1 MTSQTRT
8 AIDATRSS
16 PFTPWIVIAI
26 ALVVLLILP
35 QFVYPLLLMKIMCF
49 AVFAASFNLLFGYT
63 GLLSFGHAAFFG
75 SAAYCVAYLRKS
87 FEIEPLLALI
97 LGIVVAVCLGFIM
110 GILAVRRQGVYFSM
124 ITLALSQMVYF
135 IILQAPFAQGED
147 GIQGVARGDLLGLI
161 PLANP
166 TTIYVVITILFIAAI
181 AFVWRVVNSP
191 FGMIMRAIK
200 EDAARAESMG
210 YDVGKFKLKMFVLS
224 AALAGLAGGMKVMV
238 FQFATLNDVTWQA
251 SGEPI
256 LMTLIGGIGTLAGP
270 VVGAAIIVVIQNY
283 LATSPLPV
291 TLFTGIIFILCVM
304 LFRRG
309 IVGELL
315 QLRIVKSLIDRIS
328 HGGQK

>member
-1 MTSQTRT
+1 MNSQTRT
-8 AIDATRSS
+8 AVEATRSS
-16 PFTPWIVIAI
+16 TTLPWVVIAI
-26 ALVVLLILP
+26 GFVVLMILP
-35 QFVYPLLLMKIMCF
+35 QLVYPLLIMKIMCF
-49 AVFAASFNLLFGYT
+49 AIFAASFNLLFGYT

-97 LGIVVAVCLGFIM
+97 LGIAVAAALGFVM
-110 GILAVRRQGVYFSM
+110 GVLAVRRQGVYFSM

-147 GIQGVARGDLLGLI
+147 GLQGVPRGDLLGVI
-161 PLANP
+161 SLANP
-166 TTIYVVITILFIAAI
+166 TTIYVMISLLFIAAL

-224 AALAGLAGGMKVMV
+224 AGLAGLAGGMKVMI

-270 VVGAAIIVVIQNY
+270 VVGAAIVVVIQNY

-309 IVGELL
+309 VVGELL
-315 QLRIVKSLIDRIS
+315 QTRFVKSLMSRLPR
-328 HGGQK
+328 GGKE